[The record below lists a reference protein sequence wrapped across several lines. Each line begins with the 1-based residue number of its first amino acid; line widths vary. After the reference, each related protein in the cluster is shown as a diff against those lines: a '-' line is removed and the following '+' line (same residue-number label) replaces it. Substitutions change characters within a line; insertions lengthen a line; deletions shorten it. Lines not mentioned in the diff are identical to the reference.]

1 MLKRPQNHQFE
12 IEANISRRN
21 PTEPILLILGISL
34 SLSMVLLIF
43 ITGIKRSKL
52 SFELLFF
59 LPFLVYFASIFLLRR
74 YYSPESRF
82 FLPLILIFAVL
93 LQGMLLLTDVTL
105 SDDIYRFFT
114 EGKAISKGIDP
125 YTTPISEYP
134 SELKDRNAELA
145 NHQETTS
152 PYPPVALLMFLIF
165 YLLYPST
172 MTFRIFF
179 SLGFLSSIIVC
190 YKLLERKS
198 RWKLII
204 YAWNPLLHLET
215 ANGSHFEAIVVLA
228 VMLAIYAIQREKPAI
243 AGTAFLIAF
252 LLKYYPIFLVVVY
265 WKHLGKRGMSV
276 FLAGLS
282 IYGFL
287 IMLHPS
293 AIMGLISFGEEHYFN
308 ASIFWVLVQLLKNFS
323 LAKLIVG
330 LVLVYIM
337 VNLAFKS
344 REETEFS
351 ASQGLIA
358 IGLLLLLQPV
368 FHPWYVFW
376 IFPFLILDDEL
387 NLSWVV
393 LTGTLIFSY
402 NAYIAFDTTMVWK
415 ESNFIRFI
423 EFFPFFA
430 ILLIEKRKDLLEI
443 FYRLKFRLKNRTL
456 ATHEK
461 LGNLTNLYR
470 KKAKMGATRT
480 SPDT

>member
-1 MLKRPQNHQFE
+1 M
-12 IEANISRRN
+12 
-21 PTEPILLILGISL
+21 ILGISL

-43 ITGIKRSKL
+43 ITGVERSKL

-74 YYSPESRF
+74 YYSQERRL
-82 FLPLILIFAVL
+82 FLPLILIFAAL
-93 LQGMLLLTDVTL
+93 LQGMILLTEVTL
-105 SDDIYRFFT
+105 SDDIYRFFL

-125 YTTPISEYP
+125 YTTPLSEYP
-134 SELKDRNAELA
+134 SELRDMNTELA
-145 NHQETTS
+145 NHPETTS
-152 PYPPVALLMFLIF
+152 PYPPLALLMFLIF

-172 MTFRIFF
+172 ITFRIFF
-179 SLGFLSSIIVC
+179 SLGFLSSIIVG
-190 YKLLERKS
+190 YKLLERKNQ
-198 RWKLII
+198 WKLII

-228 VMLAIYAIQREKPAI
+228 VMLAIYAIQRKKPAI
-243 AGTAFLIAF
+243 AGGAFLIAF
-252 LLKYYPIFLVVVY
+252 LLKYYPILLVVVY
-265 WKHLGKRGMSV
+265 WKYLGKRGMSV
-276 FLAGLS
+276 FLAGLT

-293 AIMGLISFGEEHYFN
+293 VIMGLVSFGEEHYFN
-308 ASIFWVLVQLLKNFS
+308 ASIFWLLIQLLKNFS

-330 LVLVYIM
+330 LILALIM
-337 VNLAFKS
+337 ASLAFKS
-344 REETEFS
+344 RKETEFS

-368 FHPWYVFW
+368 FHPWYIFW

-387 NLSWVV
+387 NLSWLV

-402 NAYIAFDTTMVWK
+402 NVYIAFDTIMVWK

-430 ILLIEKRKDLLEI
+430 ILLIEKRKDLSEI
-443 FYRLKFRLKNRTL
+443 LYRLKFRPKNQRIETSTL
-456 ATHEK
+456 DI
-461 LGNLTNLYR
+461 G
-470 KKAKMGATRT
+470 
-480 SPDT
+480 S